1 MKTQSI
7 DTHPEVEKIQIS
19 LLRKESTA
27 QKFSR
32 VRSLSNTALQLSRR
46 AVARA
51 NKNLNEKQINLLF
64 IHYQYGEEVA
74 SRVEKYLNDNGLW

>member
-51 NKNLNEKQINLLF
+51 NRNLNEREINLLF
-64 IHYQYGEEVA
+64 IQYLYGKDLA
-74 SRVEKYLNDNGLW
+74 DRVEKYWDENK

>member
-51 NKNLNEKQINLLF
+51 NKNRSPIGVSLSQMNSSTTRFSAVFN
-64 IHYQYGEEVA
+64 V
-74 SRVEKYLNDNGLW
+74 